1 MAAPARVANNPAAK
15 PKAPPAA
22 APQKQPPPE
31 DEAPPS
37 RVAWFI
43 GWVAVP
49 GAVFGGIFLGGV
61 LLGAHYPDGWIT
73 WGVRGVAS
81 LFGG

>member
-15 PKAPPAA
+15 RQPAAPAQPPKA
-22 APQKQPPPE
+22 PE

-37 RVAWFI
+37 RVAWFL

-49 GAVFGGIFLGGV
+49 GAVFGGIFVGGV
-61 LLGAHYPDGWIT
+61 LLGAHYPDGWIAWT
-73 WGVRGVAS
+73 VRGVAS
-81 LFGG
+81 LFGA